1 MSISRQVSK
10 RKGAIPLETA
20 PPAPA
25 DEIGYWRVSTGRDQ
39 TPEMQIAAMKRRGIL
54 DDNIYGDIASG
65 RKAKRPNLIM
75 ALKAMRPGGTLVVWK
90 LDRLGRDTMELLR
103 LSKEFEAE
111 GQNLVSMTELI
122 DTRTAMG
129 KAFFGMLAVFA
140 QFESDT
146 TKERTRAGMANA
158 KLNGS
163 QVGAFSKLTRKQWD
177 KMEKL
182 ILSPRAHPLS
192 LGRIAGRFRVSTAL
206 VNLRF
211 PGWRSKSPKER
222 KLWRA
227 ENPLPCR

>member
-1 MSISRQVSK
+1 MK
-10 RKGAIPLETA
+10 KNKIPLEVA
-20 PPAPA
+20 PPSPA

-39 TPEMQIAAMKRRGIL
+39 TPDMQIAAMKRRGLI

-75 ALKAMRPGGTLVVWK
+75 AIKAMRPGGTLVVWK
-90 LDRLGRDTMELLR
+90 LDWLGRDTMELYR
-103 LSKEFEAE
+103 IAKEFEAE
-111 GQNLVSMTELI
+111 GQNIVSMTEQI

-129 KAFFGMLAVFA
+129 RAFFGMLAVFA

-146 TKERTRAGMANA
+146 TKERTAAGMARA
-158 KLNGS
+158 RENGS
-163 QVGAFSKLTRKQWD
+163 QVGAKSVLTAKQWAQ
-177 KMEKL
+177 MEKL

-211 PGWRSKSPKER
+211 PAWRRKTVKER

-227 ENPLPCR
+227 ENPLPSK